1 MMNNRTKHIDEPA
14 LEGNEPETDEIM
26 DVSAQEI
33 TDSVKAP
40 EIKEPKKRV
49 GAILKEARENQGLS
63 LEIVHEAIKIPL
75 DALRAIEEGYTI
87 RMLSPFYYSG
97 FVKMYANYLN
107 IDAAE
112 VIENY
117 KQEELPKII
126 EQNVEEIAT
135 PKWMLGIF
143 TRQRKQQMVIAAGVL
158 LALFLLF
165 KIVGFLASREPK
177 SNVEKEVVKKEVV
190 KIEAVKKEIKKAAQK
205 PPKKVRQQTPKI
217 ITPKKA
223 PKVVVPVVPKPVK
236 PVASAP
242 PVVVQKN
249 VNLTVRANQNS
260 WLRVKTDG
268 NVVFQSTLRTGA
280 VETWKADSEI
290 EISGR
295 HINELEFELNGKMIG
310 TLGRKDRN
318 AKKVVITK
326 NGLSVKR

>member
-1 MMNNRTKHIDEPA
+1 MNDRTKRVDEPI
-14 LEGNEPETDEIM
+14 LEDNKAQDGEAMN
-26 DVSAQEI
+26 VSVQGIA
-33 TDSVKAP
+33 DSTEAH
-40 EIKEPKKRV
+40 ESKEPKKRV
-49 GAILKEARENQGLS
+49 GAILKEARESQGLS
-63 LEIVHEAIKIPL
+63 LEIVHDAIKIPM
-75 DALRAIEEGYTI
+75 DVLRAIEEGYTI

-97 FVKMYANYLN
+97 FVKMYAHYLN

-112 VIENY
+112 VIEDY

-126 EQNVEEIAT
+126 EQNVEDIAI
-135 PKWMLGIF
+135 PKWITGIF
-143 TRQRKQQMVIAAGVL
+143 TRKRKQQIVIAAGII

-165 KIVGFLASREPK
+165 KIISFLTFREPK
-177 SNVEKEVVKKEVV
+177 QNIKKEVV
-190 KIEAVKKEIKKAAQK
+190 KIEVVKKEIKKAAQL
-205 PPKKVRQQTPKI
+205 PPKKARQQAPKI

-236 PVASAP
+236 PVASKP
-242 PVVVQKN
+242 PVIVAKN

-295 HINELEFELNGKMIG
+295 HINQLEFELNGKMIG

-318 AKKVVITK
+318 AKKVIITK
-326 NGLSVKR
+326 NGLSVKQ